1 MSFLGLAFAIMV
13 ENWFVIPGWS
23 EGPDPESRDSLVAS
37 AYHSSR
43 SARPGM
49 TGYFGQSA
57 TIMAYYVYILASRK
71 DGATYVGITND
82 LVRRIY
88 EHRQKSVPGFSSK
101 YNITRLVWFET
112 YDDPTNA
119 ITREKELKKWKRSWK
134 LQLIEAENPQWDD
147 LYESICK

>member
-1 MSFLGLAFAIMV
+1 
-13 ENWFVIPGWS
+13 
-23 EGPDPESRDSLVAS
+23 
-37 AYHSSR
+37 
-43 SARPGM
+43 M